1 MKRINIAGLCLVA
14 AFAFSVLIAA
24 TAQAAISPEF
34 GQCVG
39 GQKKGNYTESLCKTV
54 AVKVKTKKGVITET
68 PDHKGAYEWEP
79 APLATCVSVKKGFYS
94 NSECTT
100 RDESKGKPKG
110 KFEKVCATSCAD
122 FTTKSGATTI
132 YNFAPENESEP
143 ETLPQ
148 GSTLTGIGGT
158 VKCSSSTG
166 AGEYTSGESSSET
179 LTLTGC
185 ESSGNTCT
193 TTGEATGTIKA
204 GVYLNLVTLPAGKG
218 VGSYIVPAEEIK
230 FTCGTVAEAL
240 EYGKLI
246 GTVTGDINTP
256 STSSAEAWAVTSP
269 SEGVEKERY
278 FESGGSLEGGPFEY
292 WESVLK
298 GYEGKKF
305 GIFSATSIEAK
316 EEVTSEATLEVR
328 A

>member
-39 GQKKGNYTESLCKTV
+39 GQKKGNYTESQCKTV

-68 PDHKGAYEWEP
+68 PDHKGAFEWEP

-132 YNFAPENESEP
+132 YNFTPEHESEP

-158 VKCSSSTG
+158 VKCASSTG
-166 AGEYTSGESSSET
+166 AGEYTGGETSVET
-179 LTLTGC
+179 LTLNGC
-185 ESSGNTCT
+185 ESSGDVCT
-193 TTGEATGTIKA
+193 TSGEAAGTIKA
-204 GVYLNLVTLPAGKG
+204 AVRLNLEMLPAGKG
-218 VGSYIVPAEEIK
+218 VGSFIQPDGEIQ
-230 FTCGTVAEAL
+230 FTCGTVAEDL
-240 EYGKLI
+240 EYNLLV
-246 GTVTGDINTP
+246 GTVTGNTNTP
-256 STSSAEAWAVTSP
+256 STSSAETWAVTSP

-298 GYEGKKF
+298 GYEGKKA
-305 GIFSATSIEAK
+305 GIFTATSIEAN
-316 EEVTSEATLEVR
+316 EEVTSEAALEVR
-328 A
+328 T

>member
-1 MKRINIAGLCLVA
+1 MKRINIAGLCFVA
-14 AFAFSVLIAA
+14 VFAFSVLIAA

-79 APLATCVSVKKGFYS
+79 APLATCVAVKKGFYS

-132 YNFAPENESEP
+132 YNFKPENESEP

-166 AGEYTSGESSSET
+166 AGEYTSGETSSET

-185 ESSGNTCT
+185 ESSGNVCT
-193 TTGEATGTIKA
+193 TSGQAAGTITA
-204 GVYLNLVTLPAGKG
+204 QIHLDLVTLPAGKG
-218 VGSYIVPAEEIK
+218 VGSYIEPAEEIK
-230 FTCGTVAEAL
+230 FTCGTVEEDL
-240 EYGKLI
+240 EYNKLI

-269 SEGVEKERY
+269 SEGVEKDRY
-278 FESGGSLEGGPFEY
+278 FEVGGSLEGGPFEY

-305 GIFSATSIEAK
+305 GIFSATSIEAT
-316 EEVTSEATLEVR
+316 EEVTSEAALEVR